1 MRKKHVVVSVEKVD
15 SVKCCTYW
23 LYETQVTVTHR
34 TCYST
39 EPNQDRK
46 VQTSTAVQRR
56 TRAEGHSCPSAPA
69 RSSSGDSVDKTPAT
83 ACEENAAPLPVRL
96 SVRQSVR
103 APMRNRNN
111 LSNTTAV
118 RRVGSLG
125 RQPGRPTL
133 RPALYVILPHRPAA
147 SSRDQAEQ

>member
-69 RSSSGDSVDKTPAT
+69 RSSSGDSAAAT
-83 ACEENAAPLPVRL
+83 ACEENASQCL
-96 SVRQSVR
+96 SVRSSVSQSVR